1 MKITNK
7 QVIPGVLVA
16 AAIVSGATCLTI
28 SNLNTP
34 VAQVAYAYTST
45 ENPVDPATAADSYV
59 VNIPDAN
66 FKKALNT
73 VLTRLDQTTNPAA
86 PVRADDATITA
97 GDLKRPV
104 NMYGPLGLDGKS
116 ITNLEGAQFL
126 VNAGTISLSG
136 NQITNVAPLAD
147 LAKVKVLTLS
157 RNRITDVTPL
167 AQISS
172 LETLA
177 LELNQTLTTVAP
189 LATAPKLKELNI
201 TSTKVND
208 LTPLASIATLEKL
221 HMRNLLISPAKINL
235 APIASH
241 PKLAFIDANSNRLTG
256 SELAVLKT
264 APVLETL
271 MAAGNNVLNLQD
283 FLNSDFT
290 TLHRS
295 STFSDQIHSINTGN
309 NPLIANPVRGIN
321 GEVIPVTETAT
332 VKNADA
338 DGTLNPNGAYIKLV
352 DTYGNGTVNV
362 ARAKNFTYLNVT
374 DRPFSGTIAV
384 RYTLPARDTVAPTFS
399 PASPAKITSR
409 KGVAI
414 NINDVT
420 ATDNTG
426 GSGVNAAGVT
436 NNAAAINLNAANP
449 AAGNYTL
456 TYSVSDNQNNTRTVN
471 RQIKITDTDALQTK
485 VDSTTDTM
493 LDNGGYT
500 AESIAEVRAKR
511 QAAQTVIAN
520 NGATQT
526 QIDQALSDLNT
537 ALGQLT
543 VSTQPI
549 DTVIA
554 DEYNAAPDYIKN
566 EAGVAAAFAQA
577 NNTKND
583 PARTKQTVQQAADNL
598 HNAIEAAKNTEAAR
612 QTTARDALQTATNDK
627 TPNAFN
633 DAQAAIAAV
642 QDPTTKA
649 QLQAQLDALKN
660 AYNTKKAELQNK
672 VDSTTDAFL
681 AGYTAETVN
690 AVKDKKQAAEAVLAN
705 PNASQAQIDQALSDL
720 NNAIAALVVDNAP
733 ITDQLNTLQA
743 KPTYI
748 QNNSAVQ
755 AAKQQAEATAANPA
769 RTKEQVQQAA
779 TDLDNAIRS
788 AEQAEQANQA
798 AAKQALQNAEVVKA
812 PNAFAEAQ
820 SKINAI
826 LDDAVK
832 ASQQARLNAL
842 IANRNAKKDELEQLL
857 NLANDPATTDG
868 MAQDANLANFRSSL
882 TAANAVFNDANSSQD
897 VIESVIADLTSAINA
912 LVTDKQPVTDAIAYE
927 ATQLDYIKN
936 NPEVAAALAEATNV
950 ANETNPTTLK
960 VRSAA
965 KNLRDAIDQAI
976 QAETDAQTAADTSL
990 TQAEA
995 EVANPALG
1003 ANELPVVDIDAIQAE
1018 IDAIQDP
1025 TAKAAAQARL
1035 DAIKQAIETK
1045 KSQIAADQRAKAEQ
1059 KAKEELERRRA
1070 AKAKADVKSP
1080 STGVAQQEGL
1090 VAAIVAGTLA
1100 ILSLPV
1106 VLLAKKRK

>member
-16 AAIVSGATCLTI
+16 AAIVSGATYLTI

-34 VAQVAYAYTST
+34 VAQVAYAYTSAA
-45 ENPVDPATAADSYV
+45 NPVDPATAPNSYV

-66 FKKALNT
+66 LKKALNAI
-73 VLTRLDQTTNPAA
+73 LTQLNPFLPA
-86 PVRADDATITA
+86 RADDAPITA
-97 GDLKRPV
+97 GDLKSPV
-104 NMYGPLGLDGKS
+104 TLNLDAKS

-126 VNAGTISLSG
+126 VNAHTISLAS

-189 LATAPKLKELNI
+189 LATAPKLKDLNI
-201 TSTKVND
+201 NSTKVSD
-208 LTPLASIATLEKL
+208 LTPIASIATLERL

-241 PKLAFIDANSNRLTG
+241 PKLAFINAHSNRLTG
-256 SELAVLKT
+256 SELSVMKN
-264 APVLETL
+264 APVLATF
-271 MAAGNNVLNLQD
+271 MTAGNNVLNLQD
-283 FLNSDFT
+283 FLNSGFT
-290 TLHRS
+290 TLHQS
-295 STFSDQIHSINTGN
+295 STFSAQTHSINTGN

-332 VKNADA
+332 VKNANA

-362 ARAKNFTYLNVT
+362 AWTKNFTYRNVT

-436 NNAAAINLNAANP
+436 NNAAAINLDAANP

-471 RQIKITDTDALQTK
+471 RQIEITDADALQTK

-520 NGATQT
+520 NGATQA

-598 HNAIEAAKNTEAAR
+598 HNAIEAAKNAEAAR

-633 DAQAAIAAV
+633 NAQATIAAV

-649 QLQAQLDALKN
+649 QLQSQLDALKN

-672 VDSTTDAFL
+672 VDSTNDAFL

-720 NNAIAALVVDNAP
+720 NNAIAALVVDNTP
-733 ITDQLNTLQA
+733 ITDQLNTLQT

-779 TDLDNAIRS
+779 TDLANAIRS

-798 AAKQALQNAEVVKA
+798 AAERALQNAEVVKA
-812 PNAFAEAQ
+812 PDAFVEAQ

-832 ASQQARLNAL
+832 ASQQARLDAL

-882 TAANAVFNDANSSQD
+882 AAANAVFNDANSSQD
-897 VIESVIADLTSAINA
+897 VIESVITDLTNAINA

-927 ATQLDYIKN
+927 ATQPDYIKN
-936 NPEVAAALAEATNV
+936 NTEVVAALAEATNV
-950 ANETNPTTLK
+950 SNEANPTTLK

-976 QAETDAQTAADTSL
+976 QAEADAQAAVDTSL

-1003 ANELPVVDIDAIQAE
+1003 ANELPVVDIAAIQAE

-1025 TAKAAAQARL
+1025 TAKADAQARL

-1070 AKAKADVKSP
+1070 AQAKTGIKSP
-1080 STGVAQQEGL
+1080 STGVARQEGL
-1090 VAAIVAGTLA
+1090 VATIVAGALA

-1106 VLLAKKRK
+1106 VLLVKKRK

>member
-1 MKITNK
+1 M
-7 QVIPGVLVA
+7 
-16 AAIVSGATCLTI
+16 
-28 SNLNTP
+28 
-34 VAQVAYAYTST
+34 
-45 ENPVDPATAADSYV
+45 
-59 VNIPDAN
+59 
-66 FKKALNT
+66 
-73 VLTRLDQTTNPAA
+73 
-86 PVRADDATITA
+86 
-97 GDLKRPV
+97 
-104 NMYGPLGLDGKS
+104 
-116 ITNLEGAQFL
+116 
-126 VNAGTISLSG
+126 
-136 NQITNVAPLAD
+136 
-147 LAKVKVLTLS
+147 
-157 RNRITDVTPL
+157 
-167 AQISS
+167 
-172 LETLA
+172 
-177 LELNQTLTTVAP
+177 
-189 LATAPKLKELNI
+189 
-201 TSTKVND
+201 
-208 LTPLASIATLEKL
+208 
-221 HMRNLLISPAKINL
+221 
-235 APIASH
+235 
-241 PKLAFIDANSNRLTG
+241 
-256 SELAVLKT
+256 
-264 APVLETL
+264 
-271 MAAGNNVLNLQD
+271 
-283 FLNSDFT
+283 
-290 TLHRS
+290 
-295 STFSDQIHSINTGN
+295 
-309 NPLIANPVRGIN
+309 IANPVRGIN

-332 VKNADA
+332 VKNANA

-362 ARAKNFTYLNVT
+362 AWTKNFTYRNVT
-374 DRPFSGTIAV
+374 NRPFSGVLRIS
-384 RYTLPARDTVAPTFS
+384 YTLPARDTVAPTFS

-409 KGVAI
+409 KGVAV

-436 NNAAAINLNAANP
+436 NNAAAINLDAANP

-471 RQIKITDTDALQTK
+471 RQIEITDADALQTK

-520 NGATQT
+520 NGATQA

-598 HNAIEAAKNTEAAR
+598 HNAIEAAKNAEAAR
-612 QTTARDALQTATNDK
+612 QTAARDALQTATNDK

-642 QDPTTKA
+642 QDPATKA
-649 QLQAQLDALKN
+649 QLQSQLDALKN

-672 VDSTTDAFL
+672 VDSTNDAFL

-720 NNAIAALVVDNAP
+720 NNAIAALVVDNTP
-733 ITDQLNTLQA
+733 ITDQLNTLQT

-755 AAKQQAEATAANPA
+755 AAKQQAEDTAANPA

-779 TDLDNAIRS
+779 TDLANAIRS

-798 AAKQALQNAEVVKA
+798 AAERALQNAEVVKA
-812 PNAFAEAQ
+812 PDAFAEAQ

-832 ASQQARLNAL
+832 ASQQARLDAL

-882 TAANAVFNDANSSQD
+882 AAANAVFNDANSSQD
-897 VIESVIADLTSAINA
+897 VIESVITDLTNAINA

-927 ATQLDYIKN
+927 ATQPDYIKN
-936 NPEVAAALAEATNV
+936 NPEVVAALAEATNV
-950 ANETNPTTLK
+950 SNEANPTTLK

-976 QAETDAQTAADTSL
+976 QAEADAQAAVDTSL

-1003 ANELPVVDIDAIQAE
+1003 ANELPVVDIAAIQAE

-1025 TAKAAAQARL
+1025 TAKADAQARL

-1070 AKAKADVKSP
+1070 AQAKTGIKSP
-1080 STGVAQQEGL
+1080 STGVARQEGL
-1090 VAAIVAGTLA
+1090 VATIVAGALA

-1106 VLLAKKRK
+1106 VLLVKKRK